1 MIMHSKIIGDSE
13 KKILILHGLYGNSD
27 SWSRVANLL
36 SSEFL
41 IYLPDLRN
49 HGKSFNSEVHSY
61 QEMCEDVK
69 RFLDFNNIH
78 KINVVGHSMGGK
90 LAMFFAEKY
99 PTYINKLIIA
109 DISPRSH
116 KALLEHDS
124 NANFH
129 LNLLSIMRSLKL
141 NEYKDYRSLSKELI
155 VHGETIKNVIIKNV
169 GKENGKFYW
178 RINVEAL
185 FQNLNNI
192 MEGLNPDDF
201 IDKKIEVETLFLRA
215 KLSNYITRSDEKL
228 IDFIFANY
236 RIADIENAGHWLHY
250 DNPEDTANII
260 QEFVLT

>member
-1 MIMHSKIIGDSE
+1 M
-13 KKILILHGLYGNSD
+13 
-27 SWSRVANLL
+27 
-36 SSEFL
+36 
-41 IYLPDLRN
+41 
-49 HGKSFNSEVHSY
+49 
-61 QEMCEDVK
+61 
-69 RFLDFNNIH
+69 
-78 KINVVGHSMGGK
+78 
-90 LAMFFAEKY
+90 
-99 PTYINKLIIA
+99 
-109 DISPRSH
+109 
-116 KALLEHDS
+116 
-124 NANFH
+124 
-129 LNLLSIMRSLKL
+129 
-141 NEYKDYRSLSKELI
+141 
-155 VHGETIKNVIIKNV
+155 IIKNV